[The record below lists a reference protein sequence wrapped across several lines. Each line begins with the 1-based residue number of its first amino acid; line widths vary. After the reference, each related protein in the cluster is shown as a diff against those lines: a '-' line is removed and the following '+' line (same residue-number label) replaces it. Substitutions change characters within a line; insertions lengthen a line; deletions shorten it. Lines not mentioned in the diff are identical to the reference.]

1 MIYICVFDDTFQNDR
16 TLSIFVLEIVL
27 ADGTTFSY
35 IMHAIDASKHT
46 WTSRLFKILS
56 CFSSISFMGCFKYCG
71 QKIAFFKA
79 FIKSFIYSIPL

>member
-1 MIYICVFDDTFQNDR
+1 
-16 TLSIFVLEIVL
+16 
-27 ADGTTFSY
+27 
-35 IMHAIDASKHT
+35 
-46 WTSRLFKILS
+46 LS